1 MCFVGPVRSDEIE
14 VKVNRNGAWLERLSG
29 LMFESLT
36 APDDQLC
43 SPAIKHVATEVDVH
57 WAGCNLA

>member
-1 MCFVGPVRSDEIE
+1 MCFVGPVISDKIE
-14 VKVNRNGAWLERLSG
+14 VKVNRNGERLSG
-29 LMFESLT
+29 VMFESLT

-43 SPAIKHVATEVDVH
+43 TPAIKHVANEVGVD